1 MKEIK
6 NVVILGGGTAGWLA
20 AYIMSDFFYSN
31 QLDVNVKI
39 IESSKIPTIGVGEGT
54 TSIFYEFLKKYN
66 LDESD
71 FLIET
76 KATLKFG
83 IVHKDWKEL
92 GYTYYGPI
100 DDPQLIAPKNKPET
114 FEYLKAYAVAAGRP
128 VSEIHLHTLLMQN

>member
-92 GYTYYGPI
+92 GYTYYLS
-100 DDPQLIAPKNKPET
+100 LIH
-114 FEYLKAYAVAAGRP
+114 
-128 VSEIHLHTLLMQN
+128 I